1 MEINADV
8 LEEWV
13 EKYSQNLLNTAYF
26 LLSNKEDA
34 EDIVQD
40 VFLTVFLQIE
50 NFKEKS
56 SPLTWLKGILKNKV
70 ADRYRAKYKTENLIS
85 FDDFFDENGIWKE
98 TDILNEWQDDE
109 NSLENLLDD
118 NAFNDTLSNCLE
130 KLPEKWRILVKF
142 SYLQEKNTSDICEE
156 IGVSTANFWKI
167 LQRSRLQ
174 LRKCIEINW
183 FEKTNNEYAQ

>member
-70 ADRYRAKYKTENLIS
+70 VDRYRAKYKTENSIS

-142 SYLQEKNTSDICEE
+142 SYLQEKNTSDICDE

-183 FEKTNNEYAQ
+183 FEKNK

>member
-70 ADRYRAKYKTENLIS
+70 ADRYRAKYKTENSIS

-130 KLPEKWRILVKF
+130 KLPEKWRVLVKF